1 MPQTLQIEKS
11 PYGDERA
18 DVKVSDK
25 RFAVYFMEF
34 CEDILLCALNI
45 ILMLF
50 GLTLVNIRNHTP
62 YDLLFAFES
71 NGGQIFD
78 SSVHLFN
85 WDDFIIPSGSSKF
98 ISFGLFDNT
107 PRLMLNCMALLYIST
122 SASAPCFLFV
132 KLSISG

>member
-62 YDLLFAFES
+62 YDLLFAFE
-71 NGGQIFD
+71 
-78 SSVHLFN
+78 
-85 WDDFIIPSGSSKF
+85 KF
-98 ISFGLFDNT
+98 FREAHFLIHVSAIAPEFG
-107 PRLMLNCMALLYIST
+107 M
-122 SASAPCFLFV
+122 
-132 KLSISG
+132 K